1 MIYSIK
7 QFPDKKFTD
16 KMDLTRFIKKN
27 IEDIQKAKLIEYKNN
42 ANKAIDINHL
52 EANFTPK
59 IEDITGDIIEVKALI
74 NSTNLID
81 SHTDLHTFKTWNKS
95 AKEAKTTYAL
105 QEHQNKFTH
114 VMSRKAL
121 NTNEVMNFKDFGLSD
136 MDFTANISTFTLS
149 RKDNPFMF
157 DQYAQGKVTNH
168 SVGMLYVMGK
178 IELAYYDED
187 SEKNMD
193 FFEKAKAQAINP
205 EVADEYGYF
214 WVVSEAVKRE
224 GSAVV
229 FGSNPITPTLEVKNY
244 EPSNHSKSNKNEPS
258 QGTQKQL
265 ELKQFLE
272 LIKI

>member
-1 MIYSIK
+1 MYSIK
-7 QFPDKKFTD
+7 QIPDKQFTD

-27 IEDIQKAKLIEYKNN
+27 LDDIMRFKLMEYKNN
-42 ANKAIDINHL
+42 VNKAININTL
-52 EANFTPK
+52 ESNFTPK
-59 IEDITGDIIEVKALI
+59 IEDITGDVIEVKALI

-81 SHTDLHTFKTWNKS
+81 SHLDLHTFKAWNKS
-95 AKEAKTTYAL
+95 VSDNKSTYVL

-114 VMSRKAL
+114 VMSRKGA
-121 NTNEVMNFKDFGLSD
+121 NTNEVMNFKDFGLND
-136 MDFTANISTFTLS
+136 MDFTANISTFQLK
-149 RKDNPFMF
+149 REDNPFMF

-187 SEKNMD
+187 SEKNMQY
-193 FFEKAKAQAINP
+193 FERMKAQAVNP
-205 EVADEYGYF
+205 DVADEYGFF

-244 EPSNHSKSNKNEPS
+244 EPQKHSESNKNEPP
-258 QGTQKQL
+258 QGTQNQEKKHNL
-265 ELKQFLE
+265 F
-272 LIKI
+272 IKI

>member
-59 IEDITGDIIEVKALI
+59 IEDISGDIIEVKALI
-74 NSTNLID
+74 NSTNIID
-81 SHTDLHTFKTWNKS
+81 GHMDLHTFKTWNKS
-95 AKEAKTTYAL
+95 VKEAKTTYVL
-105 QEHQNKFTH
+105 QEHKNSFTH

-121 NTNEVMNFKDFGLSD
+121 NTNEVMNFKDFGLND
-136 MDFTANISTFTLS
+136 MDFTANMSTFILK
-149 RKDNPFMF
+149 REDNPLMF

-178 IELAYYDED
+178 LDLAYYDED
-187 SEKNMD
+187 SEKNME
-193 FFEKAKAQAINP
+193 FFNKYKAQAINP
-205 EVADEYGYF
+205 DVADEYGYF

-229 FGSNPITPTLEVKNY
+229 FGSNPITPTISVKNY
-244 EPSNHSKSNKNEPS
+244 EPSNHSKSNKHEPS
-258 QGTQKQL
+258 DDTQQEVSK
-265 ELKQFLE
+265 FIN
-272 LIKI
+272 LINI